1 MILCCF
7 VIPTVVPHFLWG
19 ESLWIS
25 YFLAANLRYC
35 LALNAT
41 WLVNSLAHIWGGK
54 PYDKRIN
61 PVENRIVSFWAYGE
75 GFHNFHHVFPQDYA
89 TGEFGWYFNPTC
101 FLLDI
106 AAFFGQVYDRK
117 TIPKDVILRRK
128 EKTGDR
134 SHDN

>member
-1 MILCCF
+1 MC
-7 VIPTVVPHFLWG
+7 G
-19 ESLWIS
+19 
-25 YFLAANLRYC
+25 AMRYC

-61 PVENRIVSFWAYGE
+61 PAENRVVSFWAIGE
-75 GFHNFHHVFPQDYA
+75 GFHNYHHVFPQDYA

-106 AAFFGQVYDRK
+106 AAFFGLVYDRK
-117 TIPKDVILRRK
+117 KIPKDVILRRK
-128 EKTGDR
+128 EKTGDG
-134 SHDN
+134 SHNK

>member
-1 MILCCF
+1 M
-7 VIPTVVPHFLWG
+7 IPTVVPHFLWG

-25 YFLAANLRYC
+25 YFLAASLRYC
-35 LALNAT
+35 LSLNAT

-54 PYDKRIN
+54 PYDNRIN
-61 PVENRIVSFWAYGE
+61 PAENRVVSFWAVGE
-75 GFHNFHHVFPQDYA
+75 GFHNYHHVFPQDYA

-101 FLLDI
+101 VLLDI

-128 EKTGDR
+128 EKYGDH
-134 SHDN
+134 SHDHDE